1 MIRVSVARIHKI
13 HRRNYC
19 DIFPVSEVRIIRQK
33 NTKNDDNL
41 KVEELPKPKNVSK
54 EFRVNEVNI
63 QLISKNIHEQLFK
76 QPSPKLDPAI
86 IKSCQENLKK
96 HGINISDTKV
106 LPDVELKLPEL
117 KGKDVVEHFYN
128 IGEEQS
134 RAYRELLEKLV
145 SCDLPPLP
153 KKWSRQAGWCK
164 YVGDG
169 PPEPVPCPTD
179 DALIFD
185 VEVLMSAGKRPT
197 LACAVSPNAWYGWV
211 SDPVANN
218 SPHEEFDDVRYQDLI
233 PLETDG
239 SDEPVGDINRPRIV
253 VGHNVAYDRAKVK
266 EQYWLEKTGVRFMD
280 TMSMHTCVSGVTS
293 YQRAALKSSKEPA
306 PSDQGWMEISSLN
319 SLTECLHTIHTCV
332 SGVTSYQRAAL
343 KSSKEPAPSD
353 QGWME
358 ISSLNS
364 LTEVVGISSRLNHI
378 VPPYSIHTC
387 VSGVTSYQRA
397 ALKSSKEPA
406 PSDLGWM
413 EISSLNSLTEVHKL
427 YCGSSMDKQTRDV
440 FVEGKMADVIERFP
454 EVMSYCAADV
464 GATWRVLVELL
475 PLFMERFPHPVTLAG
490 MLELGSTY
498 LPVNSNW
505 TRYIESSETV
515 FQDLNLES
523 RQLLSLKADE
533 ACRLMI
539 NEEYKNDLWMWNQDW
554 STQTL
559 KLKKA
564 TKKKMKE
571 ISDLQAEFEN
581 LESDND
587 IIQET
592 NRSEDLVAKLK
603 TFQVLNQE
611 YIDLKT
617 KPCHKQTSDSQLKV
631 LSKKFQYL
639 FDLAEL
645 LPVKRPYLPGYP
657 AWYRKLCT
665 KPGKDPDWIP
675 GANNVTTSMQITP
688 SLLRLSWEGYPLHY
702 LADEGWGFLVPSSH
716 YQDEDDGTPSQ
727 PVLDVEESQAKPLLK
742 ISGKDVETV
751 IKNMRRGKSPGH
763 DDLSIEHLQHAGVH
777 VNSVLAMF
785 FNICIRHEY
794 LPEQLMKTVVIP
806 IVKNKTGDLA
816 DKSNYRP
823 ISLATVVSKVLDGLL
838 ERQLSGRVKLHD
850 AQFGFR
856 PGLST
861 ESAICALKHT
871 VRYYTDRRTPVYAAF
886 LDLSKAFDL
895 VSYDKLWLKLQE
907 LKLPSE
913 VINIFRYWYSNQS
926 NVVKWANTYSDE
938 YILKCG
944 VRQGGLSSPALFN
957 IYIDQLIVELS
968 NTTSGCSID
977 GLMINNIS
985 YADDMVLLS
994 PSISALRK
1002 LLCIC
1007 EKYAESHGLQYN
1019 VRKSELLV
1027 FRAGRRSPTS
1037 VPPVTLCGCT
1047 MKRVT
1052 EFRYLGHLVNEDLHD
1067 DADIERERRALSV
1080 RCNMVAR
1087 RFARSNREVKVSL
1100 FKAYCQTFYT
1110 CSLWVKYTQKAY
1122 SALRVQ
1128 YNNSFRILLR
1138 LPRFCS
1144 ASAMFADSRTDGFHA
1159 ILRKRAASMM
1169 QRIRCSSNSILNTL
1183 CNRYD
1188 SPIWQHW
1195 VALHNISGIYFRIP
1209 LKQLLEKCPVVECK
1223 QDGGAGA
1230 RSMEKLSRRV
1240 EEDMGKRTYY
1250 ARRKLDEQAAANKY
1264 HGLGV
1269 WTGLLLQGC
1278 CHFFRLPHKDG
1289 PKYKVG
1295 NPLARDFLDMFSQNV
1310 LSAQGNDAEKVLL
1323 SGRMMSYWRNNRS
1336 RILGQQV
1343 VWRSRDQG
1351 AILPQVVVAGTLTR
1365 RASEPTWMTAS
1376 NAHAERVG
1384 SELRAMVQAP
1394 PGYRFIG
1401 ADVDSQELWIAA
1413 LLGDSSIGLAGGSAF
1428 GWSVLAGSKQA
1439 GSDLHSLT
1447 ASAIGVSR
1455 DHAKVINYARIYGA
1469 GQNFAE
1475 RLLKQFNPTMT
1486 NAEAKHKAAKMFA
1499 STKGKR
1505 VYTLKKQYIEG
1516 FMEEDVEDQTV
1527 EMAGYNA
1534 MRLAKLSGR
1543 RVEEMFER
1551 ARWVGG
1557 TESDMFNKL
1566 EEIADSEAPATA
1578 FLSGR
1583 LSRALEA
1590 ESGRYDGTKHNWAV
1604 QSAAADFLHLML
1616 VCMRDRAPEARFCLS
1631 FHDEVRYLVPDE
1643 HRYEAALALQ
1653 LTNLMTRA
1661 FCSQRV
1667 GMNDLPLSVAFFTSV
1682 EVDAALRKESNLSC
1696 VTPSNPHGLE
1706 KGYGIPDG
1714 ESLDIFAILE
1724 KCGMKSSVSDELK

>member
-1 MIRVSVARIHKI
+1 MSCKHYKMLRVSVARIHKI

-41 KVEELPKPKNVSK
+41 KVEELPKPNNVSK

-76 QPSPKLDPAI
+76 QQSPKLDPAT

-153 KKWSRQAGWCK
+153 KKWSRQAGWSK
-164 YVGDG
+164 YVGDD
-169 PPEPVPCPTD
+169 PPQPVPCPTD

-211 SDPVANN
+211 SYPVANN
-218 SPHEEFDDVRYQDLI
+218 SPHEEFDNVRYQDLI
-233 PLETDG
+233 PLETDS

-266 EQYWLEKTGVRFMD
+266 EQYWLGKTGVRFMD

-306 PSDQGWMEISSLN
+306 PG
-319 SLTECLHTIHTCV
+319 
-332 SGVTSYQRAAL
+332 
-343 KSSKEPAPSD
+343 
-353 QGWME
+353 
-358 ISSLNS
+358 
-364 LTEVVGISSRLNHI
+364 
-378 VPPYSIHTC
+378 
-387 VSGVTSYQRA
+387 
-397 ALKSSKEPA
+397 
-406 PSDLGWM
+406 DLGWM

-427 YCGSSMDKQTRDV
+427 YCGSSIDKQTRDV

-581 LESDND
+581 METDND
-587 IIQET
+587 IVQET
-592 NRSEDLVAKLK
+592 NSNEDLEAKLK
-603 TFQVLNQE
+603 TFKVLNQE

-617 KPCHKQTSDSQLKV
+617 KPCHKQISDSQLKV

-665 KPGKDPDWIP
+665 KPGK
-675 GANNVTTSMQITP
+675 ANNVTTSMQITP

-716 YQDEDDGTPSQ
+716 YQDEDDGTP
-727 PVLDVEESQAKPLLK
+727 
-742 ISGKDVETV
+742 
-751 IKNMRRGKSPGH
+751 
-763 DDLSIEHLQHAGVH
+763 
-777 VNSVLAMF
+777 
-785 FNICIRHEY
+785 
-794 LPEQLMKTVVIP
+794 
-806 IVKNKTGDLA
+806 
-816 DKSNYRP
+816 
-823 ISLATVVSKVLDGLL
+823 
-838 ERQLSGRVKLHD
+838 
-850 AQFGFR
+850 
-856 PGLST
+856 
-861 ESAICALKHT
+861 
-871 VRYYTDRRTPVYAAF
+871 
-886 LDLSKAFDL
+886 
-895 VSYDKLWLKLQE
+895 
-907 LKLPSE
+907 
-913 VINIFRYWYSNQS
+913 
-926 NVVKWANTYSDE
+926 
-938 YILKCG
+938 
-944 VRQGGLSSPALFN
+944 
-957 IYIDQLIVELS
+957 
-968 NTTSGCSID
+968 
-977 GLMINNIS
+977 
-985 YADDMVLLS
+985 
-994 PSISALRK
+994 
-1002 LLCIC
+1002 
-1007 EKYAESHGLQYN
+1007 
-1019 VRKSELLV
+1019 
-1027 FRAGRRSPTS
+1027 
-1037 VPPVTLCGCT
+1037 
-1047 MKRVT
+1047 
-1052 EFRYLGHLVNEDLHD
+1052 
-1067 DADIERERRALSV
+1067 
-1080 RCNMVAR
+1080 
-1087 RFARSNREVKVSL
+1087 
-1100 FKAYCQTFYT
+1100 
-1110 CSLWVKYTQKAY
+1110 
-1122 SALRVQ
+1122 
-1128 YNNSFRILLR
+1128 
-1138 LPRFCS
+1138 
-1144 ASAMFADSRTDGFHA
+1144 
-1159 ILRKRAASMM
+1159 
-1169 QRIRCSSNSILNTL
+1169 
-1183 CNRYD
+1183 
-1188 SPIWQHW
+1188 
-1195 VALHNISGIYFRIP
+1195 RIP

-1505 VYTLKKQYIEG
+1505 VYTLKKQYMEG

-1543 RVEEMFER
+1543 RVDEMFER

-1566 EEIADSEAPATA
+1566 EEIADSEAPSTA

-1590 ESGRYDGTKHNWAV
+1590 ESGRYDGTKHNWVV